1 MLFSNLYKLRNLQIL
16 LQQVGCSSTQGSH
29 RNLNIKTHNAKGIG
43 SVSKR
48 LKIIQ
53 YYYTKNIDIAL
64 TQETH
69 SCVETEKNWKDE
81 WDGEIY
87 FSHGTSAARGAC
99 IFIRS
104 HVQHEIHKEIAD
116 ANGRYII
123 LDMTID
129 GTRLT
134 LANIYAPNVDDP
146 EFFKEV
152 RNKIEGLPN
161 DNRIIGGDINLVLN
175 LDLDKLGRSLIE

>member
-1 MLFSNLYKLRNLQIL
+1 
-16 LQQVGCSSTQGSH
+16 
-29 RNLNIKTHNAKGIG
+29 
-43 SVSKR
+43 
-48 LKIIQ
+48 
-53 YYYTKNIDIAL
+53 
-64 TQETH
+64 
-69 SCVETEKNWKDE
+69 
-81 WDGEIY
+81 
-87 FSHGTSAARGAC
+87 
-99 IFIRS
+99 
-104 HVQHEIHKEIAD
+104 
-116 ANGRYII
+116 
-123 LDMTID
+123 MTID